1 MEIKKQIIEKI
12 GTIENEA
19 LLEDIL
25 RLIKMETENI
35 ESYKMSEEQI
45 NIVNEAIKQ
54 VEDGDIISSEDA
66 DEEVDKWLKE

>member
-1 MEIKKQIIEKI
+1 
-12 GTIENEA
+12 
-19 LLEDIL
+19 
-25 RLIKMETENI
+25 METENI

-54 VEDGDIISSEDA
+54 VENGDISSSEDA